1 MVVSTAVGDFC
12 PIMFPLNLCELISF
26 FDSRISSNRLNKNV
40 FTVLF
45 MRLSSR
51 RWLIKNNRIA
61 PEKFVQWWLLQKPLK
76 ICHFQYQTSR
86 NLERVLEE
94 FESCLLTNKLKIF
107 GFMVCQMQ
115 YRFFEIQFGWC
126 SFWLI
131 LKVFIS
137 SFAIRPYIVICDK
150 TFRLTIKVYQEN
162 PVFVSASLLLSFEV
176 LEARKICWILF

>member
-1 MVVSTAVGDFC
+1 MEM
-12 PIMFPLNLCELISF
+12 I
-26 FDSRISSNRLNKNV
+26 K
-40 FTVLF
+40 
-45 MRLSSR
+45 
-51 RWLIKNNRIA
+51 KNNRIA
-61 PEKFVQWWLLQKPLK
+61 PEKIVQWWLLQKPLK

-115 YRFFEIQFGWC
+115 YRFFENPIWLMQF
-126 SFWLI
+126 LI
-131 LKVFIS
+131 NFKSL
-137 SFAIRPYIVICDK
+137 YIVICDK